1 MQLTDSERGE
11 KDNFLDNQSPHALIS
26 GNIATKRPEKK
37 IRTRNQNLEWCTA
50 VRRIS
55 KFRAPADA
63 QKLFDY
69 DVVDFIGWMWL
80 TSSVVDFMG
89 AQQEKA
95 SKKIAEL
102 EDMKRMIDVQ
112 RTPAAKA
119 RDGSRF
125 NSAKDDLKAQLS
137 SIKAGLAASSSE
149 SKYALDAGDVSAK
162 VRDQLSQLHDAVDQ
176 VCLTSLHN
184 GPPLRI
190 RARSGRALQRDA
202 AAHHAGCLCTPES
215 NLSSLFEQEN
225 QQIFFSKK

>member
-1 MQLTDSERGE
+1 
-11 KDNFLDNQSPHALIS
+11 
-26 GNIATKRPEKK
+26 
-37 IRTRNQNLEWCTA
+37 
-50 VRRIS
+50 
-55 KFRAPADA
+55 
-63 QKLFDY
+63 
-69 DVVDFIGWMWL
+69 
-80 TSSVVDFMG
+80 VVDFMG

-95 SKKIAEL
+95 SKKMAEL

-119 RDGSRF
+119 TDGSRF

-176 VCLTSLHN
+176 VCLTSLQN

-202 AAHHAGCLCTPES
+202 AARQS
-215 NLSSLFEQEN
+215 
-225 QQIFFSKK
+225 QIFHHFSNKRTNKYFFQKSRPTSGPTMFTFLRKKSVSVRRKMRRRCPS